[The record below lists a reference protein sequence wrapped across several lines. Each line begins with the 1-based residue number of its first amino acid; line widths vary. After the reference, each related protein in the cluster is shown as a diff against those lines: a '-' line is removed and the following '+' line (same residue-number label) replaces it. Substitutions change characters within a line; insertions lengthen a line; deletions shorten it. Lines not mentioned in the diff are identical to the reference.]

1 MAQTAERADILFG
14 LYVELG
20 PGRSLKQLHERLS
33 TLGATVSLATLKR
46 YSVRFDWQAR
56 LARLTAESSERR
68 REGAIEQISQVN
80 ERHLQLARAL
90 LGAGGTA
97 LQRLLGSEMRLAS
110 LKPTDIAR
118 LLDLGLRAERQ
129 TMMLEV
135 DRNQIGI
142 AIWNDVLTNV
152 VELFRTANEG
162 NDSRESASR
171 FADGLDA
178 LAQDR
183 LDGLEKEGR
192 S

>member
-1 MAQTAERADILFG
+1 MDRVSDRSEILFG

-20 PGRSLKQLHERLS
+20 PARSLKLLHERLS

-46 YSVRFDWQAR
+46 YSARFDWQAR
-56 LARLTAESSERR
+56 LAELAAESSGRR
-68 REGAIEQISQVN
+68 REGAIEQMSQVN

-97 LQRLLGSEMRLAS
+97 LQRLLGSEVRLAS
-110 LKPTDIAR
+110 LKPNDIAR

-135 DRNQIGI
+135 DRKQVGI

-152 VELFRTANEG
+152 VELYRAANEVE
-162 NDSRESASR
+162 DPLERTSR

-183 LDGLEKEGR
+183 LDSLDKEGR

>member
-1 MAQTAERADILFG
+1 MDRVSDRSEILFG
-14 LYVELG
+14 LHVELG
-20 PGRSLKQLHERLS
+20 PARSLKLLHERLS

-46 YSVRFDWQAR
+46 YSARFDWQAR
-56 LARLTAESSERR
+56 LAELAAESSGRR
-68 REGAIEQISQVN
+68 REGAIEQMSQVN

-97 LQRLLGSEMRLAS
+97 LQRLLGSEVRLAS
-110 LKPTDIAR
+110 LKPNDIAR

-135 DRNQIGI
+135 DRKQVGI

-152 VELFRTANEG
+152 VELYRAANEVE
-162 NDSRESASR
+162 DPLERTSR

-178 LAQDR
+178 LVQDR
-183 LDGLEKEGR
+183 LDALEKEGR

>member
-1 MAQTAERADILFG
+1 MDRVSDRADILFG

-46 YSVRFDWQAR
+46 YSARFDWQAR
-56 LARLTAESSERR
+56 LAELAAESSERR
-68 REGAIEQISQVN
+68 REGAIERVSQVN

-97 LQRLLGSEMRLAS
+97 LQRLLGSEVRLAS
-110 LKPTDIAR
+110 LKPNDIAR

-129 TMMLEV
+129 TMILEV
-135 DRNQIGI
+135 DRRQIDI

-152 VELFRTANEG
+152 VELFQTANDVE
-162 NDSRESASR
+162 DPLERTSR

-178 LAQDR
+178 LVQDR
-183 LDGLEKEGR
+183 FDSLDREGR

>member
-1 MAQTAERADILFG
+1 MVAALERADILFG

-46 YSVRFDWQAR
+46 YSVRFDWQNR
-56 LARLTAESSERR
+56 LAQLAAESSERR
-68 REGAIEQISQVN
+68 RERGVEQMSQVN

-97 LQRLLGSEMRLAS
+97 LQRLLGSEVRLAS
-110 LKPTDIAR
+110 LKPNDIAR
-118 LLDLGLRAERQ
+118 LLDLGLRSERQ

-135 DRNQIGI
+135 DRRQIGI
-142 AIWNDVLTNV
+142 AIWNDVLTDV
-152 VELFRTANEG
+152 VELYRTANDVE
-162 NDSRESASR
+162 DPLERASR

-183 LDGLEKEGR
+183 LDSLEKEGR